1 MFYCLLFFLILISI
15 LCVLN
20 IKNHWAKPL
29 IFLIISYFLAICC
42 MIIYIS
48 KHTYYY
54 NVITNYFVLPKFLWK
69 KLFFLS
75 IDRFHLIRILNWS
88 CSAIVLFSV
97 YFTFSILKPAKDRA
111 EKLIIYG
118 IALYFLII
126 NILYDPGISIK
137 IYYHLYPAVFTV
149 REYAAA
155 QNIFHRITQGINY
168 FILIATLIALL
179 HYCINAA
186 PVKVMRI
193 HLLIIVVSY
202 CVMCICY
209 FTFLS
214 FAPNWYLTISKTAG
228 TYYYQPIRLSTNT
241 LKYQLSPF
249 LLVFAAIIISV
260 FYLQYSNYIKRI
272 ENANLSI
279 SRQID
284 AAETTSKVFCHFIK
298 NELLNIQSEI
308 AVLPASTENE
318 QQIRLLLE
326 HCRLLYNRIDS
337 IHRST
342 KTSKLYLKKS
352 SIQNILHSTLKLF
365 ASELKQITV
374 VKSFPQKEVYIFAD
388 EQYLEQALHNLIRNA
403 ITALLDKEKT
413 SSFFPTLT
421 FRLYQTGK
429 WIIFTVEDNGIG
441 ISEKN
446 LSQIFTPF
454 FSSKPFSEHWGIGL
468 SLTHKIISAH
478 DGQIQVESTP
488 GMGTCFKILL
498 PNVYHINF

>member
-15 LCVLN
+15 LCIMN

-75 IDRFHLIRILNWS
+75 IDRFHIIRILNWS
-88 CSAIVLFSV
+88 CSAIVFFSV
-97 YFTFSILKPAKDRA
+97 YFTFSILESGKNKAV
-111 EKLIIYG
+111 KLITYG
-118 IALYFLII
+118 IVLYFISI
-126 NILYDPGISIK
+126 NIIYDPRISIRL
-137 IYYHLYPAVFTV
+137 YYNLYPSVFTV
-149 REYAAA
+149 REYEAV
-155 QNIFHRITQGINY
+155 QNIFHHITQGINY
-168 FILIATLIALL
+168 LILIITLIALL
-179 HYCINAA
+179 HYCIHAV
-186 PVKVMRI
+186 PVKIMQI
-193 HLLIIVVSY
+193 HLLVVVASY

-209 FTFLS
+209 FIFLS

-260 FYLQYSNYIKRI
+260 FYLKYSNYIKKI
-272 ENANLSI
+272 ESANLSI
-279 SRQID
+279 SKQID

-308 AVLPASTENE
+308 AVLPASPESE
-318 QQIRLLLE
+318 QQINLLLE
-326 HCRLLYNRIDS
+326 HCQLLYNRIDS

-342 KTSKLYLKKS
+342 KTSELCLKKN

-365 ASELKQITV
+365 TSELKQITV
-374 VKSFPQKEVYIFAD
+374 VESFPQKEVYILAD

-403 ITALLDKEKT
+403 ITALCDKERV
-413 SSFFPTLT
+413 SSAPPTLT

-441 ISEKN
+441 ISGKN
-446 LSQIFTPF
+446 LPQVFNPF

-488 GMGTCFKILL
+488 GVGTCFKILL
-498 PNVYHINF
+498 PNVYRINF